1 MADSDSGEK
10 TEQPTDRRRSEAR
23 EKGNIAKSTDL
34 NAAGMMLAAAAALNF
49 FAISLSSDMKNLM
62 EITLTTPV
70 WLKVEPVALI
80 QRCESIIQ
88 MFLGGTMM
96 TMLVLFCSAVV
107 LNLAQVGFLMS
118 PDVLQIK
125 LERLNPIEGAKR
137 IISVRGLMKL
147 AVSLGK
153 LTVLVLIAC
162 WFSYLV
168 FPSFLAL
175 MGAPPETIMRDIF
188 NSTVKLGVLLALALI
203 LLGVLDFAFQKW
215 KHEKDLMMSK
225 QEIREEM
232 KSMEG
237 DPLLRQRRREAHRKL
252 AMSQE
257 LSKVASAD
265 VVVTNPTHI
274 SIALKYDPE
283 SMPAPIVVA
292 KGAGEIAFQIRKIAN
307 ENGVPI
313 IERKSLARQMYRDV
327 KTGQEI
333 PFELYEVFVEIM
345 AYVYSL
351 SGKTMTDPNS

>member
-1 MADSDSGEK
+1 MAENDSGEK
-10 TEQPTDRRRSEAR
+10 TEQPTDRRRNEAR

-34 NAAGMMLAAAAALNF
+34 NAAGMMLAAAGVLYF
-49 FAISLSSDMKNLM
+49 FAVSLSNDMKNFM
-62 EITLTTPV
+62 EVTLTTPV
-70 WLKVEPVALI
+70 WLQMEPVKLI
-80 QRCESIIQ
+80 ERCEAIIKL
-88 MFLGGTMM
+88 FLQGTAM
-96 TMLVLFCSAVV
+96 TMIALFISAVL
-107 LNLAQVGFLMS
+107 LNIVQVGFLLS

-125 LERLNPIEGAKR
+125 WERLNPIEGAKR
-137 IISVRGLMKL
+137 IVSVRGLVKL
-147 AVSLGK
+147 AVSLAK
-153 LTVLVLIAC
+153 LSLLVFIAV

-168 FPSFLAL
+168 FPNFLAL
-175 MGAPPETIMRDIF
+175 MGAPPETILRDIF
-188 NSTVKLGVLLALALI
+188 NSTIELGILLALALI
-203 LLGVLDFAFQKW
+203 VLGGIDYAFQKW

-265 VVVTNPTHI
+265 VVITNPTHI
-274 SIALKYDPE
+274 SIAIKYDPE
-283 SMPAPIVVA
+283 SMPAPVVVA

-307 ENGVPI
+307 EHGIPI
-313 IERKSLARQMYRDV
+313 IERKVLARQMYREV

-345 AYVYSL
+345 AYVYNL
-351 SGKTMTDPNS
+351 TGKSMPDSK

>member
-1 MADSDSGEK
+1 MAENDSGEK
-10 TEQPTDRRRSEAR
+10 TEQPTDRRRNEAR

-34 NAAGMMLAAAAALNF
+34 NAAGMMLAAACVLYF
-49 FAISLSSDMKNLM
+49 FAVGLSNEMKNFM
-62 EITLTTPV
+62 ELTLTTPV
-70 WLKVEPVALI
+70 WLQMEPVKLI
-80 QRCESIIQ
+80 ERCEAIIKL
-88 MFLGGTMM
+88 FLQGTAM
-96 TMLVLFCSAVV
+96 TMIVLFISAVL
-107 LNLAQVGFLMS
+107 LNIVQVGFLMS

-125 LERLNPIEGAKR
+125 WERLNPIEGAKR
-137 IISVRGLMKL
+137 IISVRGLVKL

-153 LTVLVLIAC
+153 LSLLVIIAI

-168 FPSFLAL
+168 FPNFLAL
-175 MGAPPETIMRDIF
+175 MGAPPETILRDIF
-188 NSTVKLGVLLALALI
+188 NSTVELGILLALALI
-203 LLGVLDFAFQKW
+203 VLGGIDYAFQKW

-257 LSKVASAD
+257 LSKVESAD
-265 VVVTNPTHI
+265 VVITNPTHI
-274 SIALKYDPE
+274 SIAIKYDPE
-283 SMPAPIVVA
+283 SMPAPVVVA

-307 ENGVPI
+307 EHGIPI
-313 IERKSLARQMYRDV
+313 IERKALARQMYRDV

-345 AYVYSL
+345 AYVYNL
-351 SGKTMTDPNS
+351 TGKSMPDA

>member
-1 MADSDSGEK
+1 MAENDTGEK
-10 TEQPTDRRRSEAR
+10 TEQPTDRRRTEAR

-34 NAAGMMLAAAAALNF
+34 NAAGMMLAAAGAIYF

-62 EITLTTPV
+62 EVTLTTPV
-70 WLKVEPVALI
+70 WLRVEPVLLI
-80 QRCESIIQ
+80 ERCESIVKL
-88 MFLGGTMM
+88 FLQGTVM
-96 TMLVLFCSAVV
+96 TMLVLFLSAIF
-107 LNLAQVGFLMS
+107 LNLVQVGFLVS

-125 LERLNPIEGAKR
+125 WERLNPIEGAKR
-137 IISVRGLMKL
+137 IISVRGLVKL

-153 LTVLVLIAC
+153 LTLLVLIAS

-168 FPSFLAL
+168 FPRFIAL
-175 MGAPPETIMRDIF
+175 MGAAPETIMRDIF
-188 NSTVKLGVLLALALI
+188 DSTVQLGILLALALI
-203 LLGVLDFAFQKW
+203 LLGGLDFAFQKW

-252 AMSQE
+252 ATSQE

-265 VVVTNPTHI
+265 VVITNPTHI
-274 SIALKYDPE
+274 SIAIKYDPE
-283 SMPAPIVVA
+283 SMPAPVVVA
-292 KGAGEIAFQIRKIAN
+292 KGAGEIAFQIRKLAN
-307 ENGVPI
+307 EHGIPI

-345 AYVYSL
+345 AYVYNL
-351 SGKTMTDPNS
+351 SGKTMPDPK

>member
-1 MADSDSGEK
+1 MAENDTGDK
-10 TEQPTDRRRSEAR
+10 TEQPTDRRRNEAR

-34 NAAGMMLAAAAALNF
+34 NAAGMMLAAAGALYF
-49 FAISLSSDMKNLM
+49 FAVSLSHDMKNLM
-62 EITLTTPV
+62 EVTLTTPV
-70 WLKVEPVALI
+70 WLQMEPNMI
-80 QRCESIIQ
+80 IERCESIIKLFLEGTVTT
-88 MFLGGTMM
+88 MF
-96 TMLVLFCSAVV
+96 VLFISAVC
-107 LNLAQVGFLMS
+107 LNIMQVGFMVS

-125 LERLNPIEGAKR
+125 WERLNPLEGAKR
-137 IISVRGLMKL
+137 IISVRGLVKL
-147 AVSLGK
+147 VVSLGK
-153 LTVLVLIAC
+153 LSLLIFIAT

-168 FPSFLAL
+168 FPNFLAL
-175 MGAPPETIMRDIF
+175 MGAPPETILRDIF
-188 NSTVKLGVLLALALI
+188 NSTIELGILLALALI
-203 LLGVLDFAFQKW
+203 VLGVADYGFQKW

-265 VVVTNPTHI
+265 VVITNPTHI
-274 SIALKYDPE
+274 SIAIKYDPE
-283 SMPAPIVVA
+283 SMPAPVVVA

-307 ENGVPI
+307 EHGIPI
-313 IERKSLARQMYRDV
+313 IERKALARQMYRDV

-345 AYVYSL
+345 AYIYNL
-351 SGKTMTDPNS
+351 TGKSMPDSK

>member
-1 MADSDSGEK
+1 MADNDTGEK

-34 NAAGMMLAAAAALNF
+34 NAAGMMLAAAAALYF
-49 FAISLSSDMKNLM
+49 FAVGLSHDMKNLM
-62 EITLTTPV
+62 EVTLTTPV
-70 WLKVEPVALI
+70 WLRMEPNMI
-80 QRCESIIQ
+80 IERCESIIK
-88 MFLGGTMM
+88 MFLEGTAMM
-96 TMLVLFCSAVV
+96 MLVLFISAVC
-107 LNLAQVGFLMS
+107 LNIVQVGFMVS

-125 LERLNPIEGAKR
+125 WERLNPIEGAKR
-137 IISVRGLMKL
+137 ILSVRGLVKL
-147 AVSLGK
+147 VVSLSK
-153 LTVLVLIAC
+153 LSLLVLIAT

-168 FPSFLAL
+168 FPNFLAL
-175 MGAPPETIMRDIF
+175 MAAPPETILRDIF
-188 NSTVKLGVLLALALI
+188 NSTIELGILLALALI
-203 LLGVLDFAFQKW
+203 VLGGADFAFQKW

-237 DPLLRQRRREAHRKL
+237 DPLLRQRRKEAHRKL

-265 VVVTNPTHI
+265 VVITNPTHI
-274 SIALKYDPE
+274 SIAIKYDPE
-283 SMPAPIVVA
+283 SMPAPVVVA

-307 ENGVPI
+307 EHGIPI
-313 IERKSLARQMYRDV
+313 IERKTLARQMYRDV

-345 AYVYSL
+345 AYVYNL
-351 SGKTMTDPNS
+351 TGKSMPDSK

>member
-1 MADSDSGEK
+1 MAENDTGEK
-10 TEQPTDRRRSEAR
+10 TEQPTDRRRNEAR

-34 NAAGMMLAAAAALNF
+34 NAAGMMLAAAGALYF
-49 FAISLSSDMKNLM
+49 FAIGLNSDMKNLM
-62 EITLTTPV
+62 ETTLTTPV
-70 WLKVEPVALI
+70 WLRVEPVLII
-80 QRCESIIQ
+80 QRCESIVK
-88 MFLGGTMM
+88 MFLQGTAM
-96 TMLVLFCSAVV
+96 TMLVLFISAVF
-107 LNLAQVGFLMS
+107 LNIVQVGFMVS

-125 LERLNPIEGAKR
+125 WERLNPIEGAKR

-153 LTVLVLIAC
+153 LSLLVLIAS

-168 FPSFLAL
+168 FPSFVAL
-175 MGAPPETIMRDIF
+175 MGAPPETILRDIF
-188 NSTVKLGVLLALALI
+188 NSTVELGILLALALI
-203 LLGVLDFAFQKW
+203 LLGALDFAFQKW

-252 AMSQE
+252 ATSQE

-274 SIALKYDPE
+274 SIAIKYDPE
-283 SMPAPIVVA
+283 SMPAPVVVA
-292 KGAGEIAFQIRKIAN
+292 KGAGEIAFQIRKLAN
-307 ENGVPI
+307 EHGVPI

-327 KTGQEI
+327 KTGEEI

-345 AYVYSL
+345 AYVYNL
-351 SGKTMTDPNS
+351 SGKTMPESN

>member
-1 MADSDSGEK
+1 MADNDSGEK
-10 TEQPTDRRRSEAR
+10 TEQPTDRRRNEAR

-34 NAAGMMLAAAAALNF
+34 NAAGMMLAAACALYF
-49 FAISLSSDMKNLM
+49 FAVGLSNEMKNFM
-62 EITLTTPV
+62 ELTLTAPV
-70 WLKVEPVALI
+70 WLQMEPVKLI
-80 QRCESIIQ
+80 ERCEAIIKL
-88 MFLGGTMM
+88 FLEGTVMM
-96 TMLVLFCSAVV
+96 MVMLFISAVL
-107 LNLAQVGFLMS
+107 LNLVQVGFLIS

-125 LERLNPIEGAKR
+125 WERLNPIEGAKR
-137 IISVRGLMKL
+137 IISVRGIVKL

-153 LTVLVLIAC
+153 LSLLVFIAA

-168 FPSFLAL
+168 FPNFLAL
-175 MGAPPETIMRDIF
+175 MGASPETILRDIF
-188 NSTVKLGVLLALALI
+188 NSTVELGILLALALI
-203 LLGVLDFAFQKW
+203 VLGCIDFAFQKW

-257 LSKVASAD
+257 LSKVESAD
-265 VVVTNPTHI
+265 VVITNPTHI
-274 SIALKYDPE
+274 SIAIKYDPE
-283 SMPAPIVVA
+283 SMPAPVVVA

-307 ENGVPI
+307 EHGIPI
-313 IERKSLARQMYRDV
+313 VERKALARQMYRDV

-345 AYVYSL
+345 AYVYNL
-351 SGKTMTDPNS
+351 TGKSMPDA

>member
-1 MADSDSGEK
+1 MAENDSGEK
-10 TEQPTDRRRSEAR
+10 TEQPTDRRRTEAR

-34 NAAGMMLAAAAALNF
+34 NAAGMMLAAAGVLYF
-49 FAISLSSDMKNLM
+49 FAVSLSNEMKHFM
-62 EITLTTPV
+62 EVTLTTPV
-70 WLKVEPVALI
+70 WLQMEPVKLI
-80 QRCESIIQ
+80 ERCEDIIQ
-88 MFLGGTMM
+88 LFLQGTAM
-96 TMLVLFCSAVV
+96 TMIVLFISAVL
-107 LNLAQVGFLMS
+107 LNIVQVGFLIS

-125 LERLNPIEGAKR
+125 WERLNPIEGAKR
-137 IISVRGLMKL
+137 IVSVRGLVKL

-153 LTVLVLIAC
+153 LTILVLIAT

-175 MGAPPETIMRDIF
+175 MGAPPETILRDIF
-188 NSTVKLGVLLALALI
+188 NSTVELGILLALALI
-203 LLGVLDFAFQKW
+203 LLGGVDYAFQKW

-237 DPLLRQRRREAHRKL
+237 DPLIRQRRREAHRKL

-257 LSKVASAD
+257 LSKVETAD
-265 VVVTNPTHI
+265 VVITNPTHI
-274 SIALKYDPE
+274 SIAIKYDPE
-283 SMPAPIVVA
+283 TMPAPVVVA

-307 ENGVPI
+307 EHGIPI
-313 IERKSLARQMYRDV
+313 IERKALARQMYREV

-345 AYVYSL
+345 AYVYNL
-351 SGKTMTDPNS
+351 TGKSMPEA